1 MDGLTFRADP
11 FCCLE
16 NGPRIIC
23 RIMESK
29 ERLVAKRDDF
39 ATAPLECAGM
49 SIIEH
54 IEVQLDQVIRTLME
68 SAAGEHAIT
77 NPEDVLLWRGQA
89 QGLCEALAI
98 IRNPYLPN
106 IVAIKAEA
114 MERYEAELVP
124 GEQVRLDEV
133 LADRL
138 DSLEPNDDP
147 EKAHSEAD
155 EILIQAAPPKVAE
168 AVARLKARAP
178 WWASA

>member
-16 NGPRIIC
+16 NGPRIVC
-23 RIMESK
+23 RIMADK
-29 ERLVAKRDDF
+29 ETLVAKRDD
-39 ATAPLECAGM
+39 ASTGPLECAGK

-54 IEVQLDQVIRTLME
+54 IETQLDQVIRTLME

-77 NPEDVLLWRGQA
+77 NPDDVVLWRGQA

-114 MERYEAELVP
+114 MERYEAGLVP
-124 GEQVRLDEV
+124 GEQIPLDEV

-138 DSLEPNDDP
+138 ESLK
-147 EKAHSEAD
+147 EKGSWDEALF
-155 EILIQAAPPKVAE
+155 EAAKILVQAAPPKVAT
-168 AVARLKARAP
+168 AARILLNLDEDR
-178 WWASA
+178 

>member
-68 SAAGEHAIT
+68 NAAGEHVETDAET
-77 NPEDVLLWRGQA
+77 VALWRGQA

-138 DSLEPNDDP
+138 ESLRQSENWDD
-147 EKAHSEAD
+147 ALFEAVK
-155 EILIQAAPPKVAE
+155 ILVQAAPPKVAE
-168 AVARLKARAP
+168 VARDVLNLDEDR
-178 WWASA
+178 